1 MVIGLLSIEIFL
13 PYSHSLKEKR
23 KIVSAFKDR
32 IRKKFN
38 ISVAELDFLDKWQRA
53 KIGIIT
59 INKQPGFVDQVLRRI
74 IEEAEQNLEAEILKT
89 EIHYFQ

>member
-1 MVIGLLSIEIFL
+1 MLSLEIFL

-23 KIVSAFKDR
+23 KVISAFKDR

-38 ISVAELDFLDKWQRA
+38 VAVAELDFLDKWQRA

-59 INKQPGFVDQVLRRI
+59 INIQPGFVDQVLRRI

-89 EIHYFQ
+89 EIHYF

>member
-1 MVIGLLSIEIFL
+1 MVIGFLSLEIFV

-23 KIVSAFKDR
+23 KVVSAFKDR

-38 ISVAELDFLDKWQRA
+38 VAVAELDFLDKWQRA

-59 INKQPGFVDQVLRRI
+59 INNQPGFVDLVLRRI
-74 IEEAEQNLEAEILKT
+74 IDEAEQNLEAEILKT
-89 EIHYFQ
+89 EIHYF